1 MGLYIQL
8 IPRGHPNGISL
19 KSGICIMNNDGEFNY
34 MASVQFILEPAI
46 SAASKP
52 SQPCCSTISEVQ
64 GLRMRH
70 LMLRWHFS
78 TPSGKKSPLENTQW
92 RPGVRRVR
100 LFVPRTK
107 GRLGWRTRT
116 VSDLYVPR
124 CWMVRSKVIQG
135 IVLGVISIHH
145 KHVDSACASHL
156 ANSDLVSWD
165 YISRKGRSQSPR
177 FSVPTFLSSHV
188 STCLDRRRDRLHM
201 NLC

>member
-1 MGLYIQL
+1 MMVNL
-8 IPRGHPNGISL
+8 ITWLQFSSSWNLLFPQHRSHLSL
-19 KSGICIMNNDGEFNY
+19 AVAPSVRFK
-34 MASVQFILEPAI
+34 ASA
-46 SAASKP
+46 
-52 SQPCCSTISEVQ
+52 CGT
-64 GLRMRH
+64 
-70 LMLRWHFS
+70 LRWHFS

-107 GRLGWRTRT
+107 GRLGWRT
-116 VSDLYVPR
+116 

-145 KHVDSACASHL
+145 KHVDPACASHL

>member
-19 KSGICIMNNDGEFNY
+19 KSGICIMNNDGEFNH

-135 IVLGVISIHH
+135 IVLGVISTHH
-145 KHVDSACASHL
+145 KHVDPACASHL
-156 ANSDLVSWD
+156 ANSDLVSQLGL
-165 YISRKGRSQSPR
+165 YIPFKNKEKTHTMLIAASQ
-177 FSVPTFLSSHV
+177 LMK
-188 STCLDRRRDRLHM
+188 DII
-201 NLC
+201 

>member
-70 LMLRWHFS
+70 PPVALLNAVRQEVSVGEHPVTTRRPLLRPTDEGPAWMAHS
-78 TPSGKKSPLENTQW
+78 DC
-92 RPGVRRVR
+92 VR
-100 LFVPRTK
+100 LVRAQMLDGAIKGNPR
-107 GRLGWRTRT
+107 
-116 VSDLYVPR
+116 Y
-124 CWMVRSKVIQG
+124 
-135 IVLGVISIHH
+135 
-145 KHVDSACASHL
+145 
-156 ANSDLVSWD
+156 
-165 YISRKGRSQSPR
+165 
-177 FSVPTFLSSHV
+177 SSGGNFYPPQ
-188 STCLDRRRDRLHM
+188 TC
-201 NLC
+201 